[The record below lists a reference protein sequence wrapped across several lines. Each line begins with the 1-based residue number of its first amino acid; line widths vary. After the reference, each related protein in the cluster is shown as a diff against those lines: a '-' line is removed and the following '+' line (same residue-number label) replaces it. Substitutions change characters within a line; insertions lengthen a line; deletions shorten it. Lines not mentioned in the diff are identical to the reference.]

1 MSKLTRGAYR
11 TFLDAAFGGTGTPKW
26 WRLGK
31 YTDDLSVN
39 LNPDVSSNKNVWDE
53 SYVEDNGYEPS
64 IESTT
69 YYADP
74 TDPVYPKLRDMAMNR
89 LKGDDCRTTI
99 LEVIVE
105 DTAAA
110 KHRAWKEDVVVKP
123 EEYGGNTSGFQIPF
137 SIHFDG
143 NRKEG
148 SVTIADGAL
157 TWDDAKVGE

>member
-74 TDPVYPKLRDMAMNR
+74 TDPIYPKLQDMAMNR

-123 EEYGGNTSGFQIPF
+123 EVDKTYPYHCHMQSGHSYTWGEMVQFDRLGRIQKQRGNKYCV
-137 SIHFDG
+137 
-143 NRKEG
+143 R
-148 SVTIADGAL
+148 
-157 TWDDAKVGE
+157 

>member
-74 TDPVYPKLRDMAMNR
+74 TDPIYPKLRDMAMNR

-143 NRKEG
+143 NRKEC

>member
-1 MSKLTRGAYR
+1 MRHLVVLER
-11 TFLDAAFGGTGTPKW
+11 LNGGDWESTP
-26 WRLGK
+26 
-31 YTDDLSVN
+31 
-39 LNPDVSSNKNVWDE
+39 KNVWDE

-74 TDPVYPKLRDMAMNR
+74 TDPIYPKLRDMAMNR

>member
-74 TDPVYPKLRDMAMNR
+74 TDPIYPKLRDMAMNR

-143 NRKEG
+143 NR
-148 SVTIADGAL
+148 L
-157 TWDDAKVGE
+157 F

>member
-74 TDPVYPKLRDMAMNR
+74 TDPIYPKLRDMAMNR

-143 NRKEG
+143 NR
-148 SVTIADGAL
+148 
-157 TWDDAKVGE
+157 

>member
-74 TDPVYPKLRDMAMNR
+74 TDPIYPKLRDMAMNR

-105 DTAAA
+105 DTAAP

-137 SIHFDG
+137 NIHFDG

>member
-74 TDPVYPKLRDMAMNR
+74 TDPIYPKLRDMAMNR

-110 KHRAWKEDVVVKP
+110 KHRAWKLVAGMP
-123 EEYGGNTSGFQIPF
+123 ASC
-137 SIHFDG
+137 
-143 NRKEG
+143 
-148 SVTIADGAL
+148 
-157 TWDDAKVGE
+157 

>member
-74 TDPVYPKLRDMAMNR
+74 TDPIYPKLRDMAMNR

-123 EEYGGNTSGFQIPF
+123 EEYGGNTSG
-137 SIHFDG
+137 
-143 NRKEG
+143 
-148 SVTIADGAL
+148 GAL

>member
-74 TDPVYPKLRDMAMNR
+74 TDPIYPKLRDMAMNR
-89 LKGDDCRTTI
+89 LRVMI
-99 LEVIVE
+99 AEQ
-105 DTAAA
+105 
-110 KHRAWKEDVVVKP
+110 RFWK
-123 EEYGGNTSGFQIPF
+123 
-137 SIHFDG
+137 
-143 NRKEG
+143 
-148 SVTIADGAL
+148 
-157 TWDDAKVGE
+157 

>member
-74 TDPVYPKLRDMAMNR
+74 TDPIYPKLRDMAMNR

-148 SVTIADGAL
+148 SGTIADGAL

>member
-74 TDPVYPKLRDMAMNR
+74 TDPIYPKLRDMAMNR

-110 KHRAWKEDVVVKP
+110 KHRAFRSRSVFILMET
-123 EEYGGNTSGFQIPF
+123 G
-137 SIHFDG
+137 
-143 NRKEG
+143 RKVL
-148 SVTIADGAL
+148 SRSRMAL
-157 TWDDAKVGE
+157 SRGMMPR

>member
-74 TDPVYPKLRDMAMNR
+74 TDPIYPKLRDMAMNR

-143 NRKEG
+143 KRKEG

>member
-74 TDPVYPKLRDMAMNR
+74 TDPIYPKLRDMAMNR

-148 SVTIADGAL
+148 CLLYTSRCV
-157 TWDDAKVGE
+157 

>member
-74 TDPVYPKLRDMAMNR
+74 TDPIYPKLRDMAMNR

-123 EEYGGNTSGFQIPF
+123 EEYGGNTSGFQISF

>member
-74 TDPVYPKLRDMAMNR
+74 TDPIYPKLRDMAMNR

-143 NRKEG
+143 NPKEG

>member
-69 YYADP
+69 YYAQIYANGQP
-74 TDPVYPKLRDMAMNR
+74 FGQCKSIS
-89 LKGDDCRTTI
+89 KITT
-99 LEVIVE
+99 V
-105 DTAAA
+105 
-110 KHRAWKEDVVVKP
+110 
-123 EEYGGNTSGFQIPF
+123 
-137 SIHFDG
+137 
-143 NRKEG
+143 
-148 SVTIADGAL
+148 
-157 TWDDAKVGE
+157 